1 MPRINSTGK
10 PKDFFRAP
18 TYCIGGSNS
27 LLTRQGGFILVN
39 VRLVFMILILL
50 WRIIKNCIIENR
62 WKINLK
68 INYLSPSKVL
78 LKS

>member
-10 PKDFFRAP
+10 PKDPFRAP
-18 TYCIGGSNS
+18 TYYLGGSDS

-39 VRLVFMILILL
+39 VRLVFMTLLLL
-50 WRIIKNCIIENR
+50 WRIITNCIIENR
-62 WKINLK
+62 WNIILK

>member
-1 MPRINSTGK
+1 MSPTRRK
-10 PKDFFRAP
+10 PKDPFRAP
-18 TYCIGGSNS
+18 TYYLGGSNS

-39 VRLVFMILILL
+39 VRLVFMTLILL
-50 WRIIKNCIIENR
+50 WRIITNCIIENR
-62 WKINLK
+62 WNIILK